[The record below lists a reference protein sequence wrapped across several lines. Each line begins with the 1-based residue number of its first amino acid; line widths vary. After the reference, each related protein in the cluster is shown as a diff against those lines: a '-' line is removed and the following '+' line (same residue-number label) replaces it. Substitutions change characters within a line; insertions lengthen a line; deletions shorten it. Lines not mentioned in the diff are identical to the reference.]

1 MVTVLDAQILTQ
13 RRPAG
18 TCRTL
23 PGDYSHACSYFA
35 REQGG
40 PGWAEGGLSLCR
52 RPLRAARRSR
62 GNLAR
67 ACEALPGHALGFLLT
82 RFYRLA
88 DQARRPAALELSR
101 LPQSTGK
108 GRQHTLS
115 SPDVH
120 ICSHFPA
127 GSCHADHP
135 WTSSPLSLLT
145 PRSAPTCPCR
155 LTPEPLKA
163 QLSPAQGPGRRPRV
177 QRVHRTTR
185 PAAAGS
191 HRPLLVI
198 CLYKPSRRA
207 KRASTIP
214 GPSRETIFFFQG
226 EVQSEEVSALVQ
238 RIMYGAQGKGGD
250 VTGCSQSQKSQLF
263 GL

>member
-1 MVTVLDAQILTQ
+1 M
-13 RRPAG
+13 
-18 TCRTL
+18 
-23 PGDYSHACSYFA
+23 
-35 REQGG
+35 
-40 PGWAEGGLSLCR
+40 
-52 RPLRAARRSR
+52 RAARRSR

-120 ICSHFPA
+120 ICAHFPA

-163 QLSPAQGPGRRPRV
+163 QLSPAQGPGRRRRPRV

-214 GPSRETIFFFQG
+214 GPSRETIFFFSG
-226 EVQSEEVSALVQ
+226 REDFGV
-238 RIMYGAQGKGGD
+238 GAAENVWGPGKAGR
-250 VTGCSQSQKSQLF
+250 VTDARNLKNLEIPLTVWCVWLLRS
-263 GL
+263 